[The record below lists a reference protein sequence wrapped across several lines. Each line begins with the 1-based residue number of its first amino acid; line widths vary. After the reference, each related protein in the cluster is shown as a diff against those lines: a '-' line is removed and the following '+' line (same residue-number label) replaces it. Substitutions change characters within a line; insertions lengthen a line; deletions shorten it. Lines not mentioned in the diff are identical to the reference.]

1 MISCP
6 VASFVYKIK
15 VTMGENLLPPA
26 FLPPK
31 SNYSTGHDM
40 TSLKAI
46 ANDLAT
52 ALKFDFTDIFFVT
65 R

>member
-1 MISCP
+1 
-6 VASFVYKIK
+6 
-15 VTMGENLLPPA
+15 MGENLLPPA